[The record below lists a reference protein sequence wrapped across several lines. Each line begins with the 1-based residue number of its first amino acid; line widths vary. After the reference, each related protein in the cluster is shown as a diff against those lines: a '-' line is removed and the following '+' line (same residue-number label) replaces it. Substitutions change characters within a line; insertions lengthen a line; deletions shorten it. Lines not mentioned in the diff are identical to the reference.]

1 MKYLLGKGE
10 LLAFK
15 AGADIEAVT
24 VNSGEAWVTNAEDR
38 RDYCLRPGDRLPLRK
53 GQRVVVEALRQT
65 ELTVILRKSRGDIRI
80 TLACPGQAPA

>member
-38 RDYCLRPGDRLPLRK
+38 RDYCLRQGDRLPVGK

-80 TLACPGQAPA
+80 TLACPGHVQA